1 MRLEIKDG
9 NLSTISIRH
18 IEANVNAWKENQNN
32 QNKSNEVKELMLK
45 EHHLSQMS

>member
-9 NLSTISIRH
+9 NLSTIRH
-18 IEANVNAWKENQNN
+18 IEANVNTWKENQNN
-32 QNKSNEVKELMLK
+32 QNTSNEVKELMLK